1 MDMPFPLPVTWFAAL
16 VAYILIWWTML
27 FAILP
32 LGVRTAQDAINDGE
46 KTDAL
51 GRQVPS
57 APLSFNLRKVVIM
70 NSLVSAAAWL
80 VYLFAAANDYF
91 GLYEFLRGPE

>member
-1 MDMPFPLPVTWFAAL
+1 MDFLPVTWFAAL

-32 LGVRTAQDAINDGE
+32 WGVRTAQDAMNAGE
-46 KTDAL
+46 AVDDF

-57 APLSFNLRKVVIM
+57 APLSVSLRRIAWRTTWV
-70 NSLVSAAAWL
+70 SFLVWL
-80 VYLFAAANDYF
+80 FYLFAAANDYF
-91 GLYEFLRGPE
+91 GAYEILRQPWEVP